1 MSQFI
6 VEGIHDCNSFIS
18 PHCTTDIF
26 KKLKKNY
33 NEKPRRCMR
42 STNLRITKPV
52 FFPDAFTIFSITR
65 PKNIKNGKLHERR
78 SIVVIVRRRCNQ
90 MVN

>member
-1 MSQFI
+1 
-6 VEGIHDCNSFIS
+6 
-18 PHCTTDIF
+18 
-26 KKLKKNY
+26 
-33 NEKPRRCMR
+33 MR

-65 PKNIKNGKLHERR
+65 PKDIKNDKLRERR